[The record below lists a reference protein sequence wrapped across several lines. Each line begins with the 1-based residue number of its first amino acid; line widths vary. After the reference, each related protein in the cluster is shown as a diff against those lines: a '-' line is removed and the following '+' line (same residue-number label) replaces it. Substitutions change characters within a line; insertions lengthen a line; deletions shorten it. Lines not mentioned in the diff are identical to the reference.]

1 MGFDAKKPAAVFR
14 ALGEENRV
22 KILCLLSTGVK
33 CACKL
38 LEELEIT
45 QPTLPHHMKI
55 LCDSG
60 IVSARKEGK
69 WMYYSISGSAGEY
82 LNKCV
87 EDLLSQTETA
97 DRRSCRKR

>member
-1 MGFDAKKPAAVFR
+1 MGFDAKKSAAVFR
-14 ALGEENRV
+14 ALGDENRV
-22 KILCLLSTGVK
+22 KILCLLSTGEK

-45 QPTLPHHMKI
+45 QPTLSHHMKI

-60 IVSARKEGK
+60 IVSACKEGK

-87 EDLLSQTETA
+87 EALLSQTETA
-97 DRRSCRKR
+97 DRRSCCKR